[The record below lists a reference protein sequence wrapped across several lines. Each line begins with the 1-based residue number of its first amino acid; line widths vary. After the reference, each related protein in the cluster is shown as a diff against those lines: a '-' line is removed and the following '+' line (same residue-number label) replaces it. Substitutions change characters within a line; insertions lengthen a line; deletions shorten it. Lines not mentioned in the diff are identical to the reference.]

1 MATGNREH
9 AMKSSE
15 HATSA
20 ATMVESEVKLACDDL
35 SRLYDAGFELNI
47 VVPRHFEDNWL
58 LDTSEQVLL
67 KQGSALRVRFAT
79 GKGWITFKGAV
90 RDTDSIVK
98 VREEI
103 EVETS
108 APERSIE
115 LFARLGFG
123 RSFRYQK
130 YRTAYQLTVDS
141 KALTVVFDETPMGN
155 FIEIEGNENTVTFVF
170 KASGFTASDIVRESY
185 PELQAK
191 RCRERGVPLEDLVF
205 K

>member
-1 MATGNREH
+1 MATGTREH

-15 HATSA
+15 LATST

-35 SRLYDAGFELNI
+35 SRLYHAGFELNI

-58 LDTSEQVLL
+58 LDTSQHALL
-67 KQGSALRVRFAT
+67 TQGSALRIRFAR
-79 GKGWITFKGAV
+79 GRGWITFKGAV
-90 RDTDSIVK
+90 RDTDSVVK

-103 EVETS
+103 EVETT
-108 APERSIE
+108 APERSVE
-115 LFARLGFG
+115 LFARLGFE

-130 YRTAYQLTVDS
+130 YRTAYQLTVDG
-141 KALTVVFDETPMGN
+141 KELTVVFDETPMGN
-155 FIEIEGNENTVTFVF
+155 FIEIEGDEKTVTFVF
-170 KASGFTASDIVRESY
+170 KASGFSTSDIVRESY

-191 RCRERGVPLEDLVF
+191 LCSERGVPLEDLVF